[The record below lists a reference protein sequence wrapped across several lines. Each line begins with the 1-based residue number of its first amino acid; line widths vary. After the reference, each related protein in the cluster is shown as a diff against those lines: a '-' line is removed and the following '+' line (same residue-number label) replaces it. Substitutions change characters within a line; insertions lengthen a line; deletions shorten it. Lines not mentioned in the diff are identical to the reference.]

1 MHANK
6 KTARIA
12 GLLYLA
18 IIAAGVFAEFIVRGS
33 LIVPGNAAATAGNIL
48 ASESLFRLGIA
59 GDLIMLIC
67 DVALALVFFVLLK
80 PVSRSLSLL
89 AAFFR
94 LAQAAVL
101 GMNLLNLVLV
111 LQLISGTDYLA
122 VFGAEQLQ
130 AQAMLFL
137 QVHAMGYTIGLV
149 FFSMNCFL
157 VGYLVFKS
165 GYFPRFLGVLMG
177 LAGAGYL
184 FDAVVKVLRPDFQ
197 SYETIMLAAVFLA
210 EVAMCLWLLV
220 KGMDDQPQE
229 QGIALNA
236 PQVDGSLA

>member
-12 GLLYLA
+12 GLLYLS

-48 ASESLFRLGIA
+48 AAESLFRLGIA

-130 AQAMLFL
+130 
-137 QVHAMGYTIGLV
+137 
-149 FFSMNCFL
+149 
-157 VGYLVFKS
+157 
-165 GYFPRFLGVLMG
+165 
-177 LAGAGYL
+177 
-184 FDAVVKVLRPDFQ
+184 
-197 SYETIMLAAVFLA
+197 
-210 EVAMCLWLLV
+210 
-220 KGMDDQPQE
+220 
-229 QGIALNA
+229 
-236 PQVDGSLA
+236 